1 MGTVVQFERQSSE
14 RMVAVSH
21 SASAPSFQETA
32 GIDVERI
39 KETMS
44 KCEIVL
50 VCTDKMLRGIEGLE
64 KLDLIEPS
72 SREAMEQ
79 VVRSVRLQLPSQL
92 AALAQS
98 LLVLRDIV
106 ERASKLLGS
115 PQSLVAE
122 RQDFAE
128 V

>member
-14 RMVAVSH
+14 RMVVSH
-21 SASAPSFQETA
+21 SASTPSFHGTA
-32 GIDVERI
+32 AIDVERI

-50 VCTDKMLRGIEGLE
+50 VCTDKMLRGIEELE

-92 AALAQS
+92 VTLAQS

-122 RQDFAE
+122 RRDFAE